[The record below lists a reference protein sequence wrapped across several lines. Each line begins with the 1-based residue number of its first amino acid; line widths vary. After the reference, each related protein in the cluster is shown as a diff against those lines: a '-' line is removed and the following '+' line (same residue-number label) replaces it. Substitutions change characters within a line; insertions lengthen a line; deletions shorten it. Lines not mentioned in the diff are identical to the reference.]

1 MADNFWETKLNEKD
15 ELAEPKKEDESK
27 RKAIASVAKA
37 DVDLADFPVETWDS
51 DSAANKI
58 VDWYNA
64 NRLATEQKTLAEFK
78 ELSGIKRINSTRDAQ
93 QLLDTAI
100 TTLQDEG
107 CTVWNK
113 PHQLPESGTLKA
125 KIGGLAIGWVFVII
139 WCGISFIATIFMGGS
154 ILSDIGTEDWTPT
167 DGIITDSGVDIS
179 SGSEGG
185 GDTYCLWVTYNYTI
199 DNMTY
204 DGYLVSH
211 SQESSCDSWSS
222 DADAEYPPGS
232 EITVYVNPDS
242 PYEAVLET
250 GLAAVPF
257 MMFFFFLFPL
267 VGVIILLGMLRV
279 TILTIK
285 NEIF

>member
-1 MADNFWETKLNEKD
+1 MADNFWEAKLNEKD
-15 ELAEPKKEDESK
+15 ELVEPKKEDESK

-51 DSAANKI
+51 DSAANEI
-58 VDWYNA
+58 VSWYNA

-78 ELSGIKRINSTRDAQ
+78 ELSGIKRINSTREAQ

-113 PHQLPESGTLKA
+113 PHQLPDSGTLKA

-139 WCGISFIATIFMGGS
+139 WCGLSLIVTIFMGGS

-179 SGSEGG
+179 SSSEG

-267 VGVIILLGMLRV
+267 VGVVILLGMLRA

>member
-1 MADNFWETKLNEKD
+1 
-15 ELAEPKKEDESK
+15 
-27 RKAIASVAKA
+27 
-37 DVDLADFPVETWDS
+37 
-51 DSAANKI
+51 
-58 VDWYNA
+58 
-64 NRLATEQKTLAEFK
+64 
-78 ELSGIKRINSTRDAQ
+78 
-93 QLLDTAI
+93 LLDTAI

-139 WCGISFIATIFMGGS
+139 WCGLSLIVTIFMGGS

-179 SGSEGG
+179 SSSEG

-267 VGVIILLGMLRV
+267 VGVVILLGMLRA

>member
-1 MADNFWETKLNEKD
+1 
-15 ELAEPKKEDESK
+15 
-27 RKAIASVAKA
+27 
-37 DVDLADFPVETWDS
+37 
-51 DSAANKI
+51 
-58 VDWYNA
+58 
-64 NRLATEQKTLAEFK
+64 
-78 ELSGIKRINSTRDAQ
+78 
-93 QLLDTAI
+93 
-100 TTLQDEG
+100 
-107 CTVWNK
+107 
-113 PHQLPESGTLKA
+113 
-125 KIGGLAIGWVFVII
+125 
-139 WCGISFIATIFMGGS
+139 MGGS

-179 SGSEGG
+179 SSSEG

-267 VGVIILLGMLRV
+267 VGVIILLGMLRATV
-279 TILTIK
+279 LTIK